1 MLKRILLLVSSLLLV
16 FAAVVGVQAQ
26 QEILADTPVTGEITN
41 ESFAQDYVYK
51 GTAGE
56 VLVITLAPVD
66 ILSDY
71 DQPALLVTDESGREL
86 INDDSFGTLT
96 IALELEEDGIYTITA
111 TRYDGATG
119 LSVGEYTLTLT
130 KPQEMALGD
139 TVEGRIDNE
148 STQYYMY
155 RGEDDFIL
163 VYNRDGSF
171 APQVSLITIGDNGIL
186 NEVGF
191 MGGDLVTA
199 AAIGIIPGETIYL
212 IRLAPALFSF
222 SFDTQV
228 SDYTLEVTA
237 PSDGTTPGEMR
248 RNTPNTTF
256 VAW

>member
-1 MLKRILLLVSSLLLV
+1 MMKRIFFLVSLLMLI
-16 FAAVVGVQAQ
+16 FASVIGVQAQ

-41 ESFAQDYVYK
+41 ESFAQEYVYK

-56 VLVITLAPVD
+56 VLVIVLAPVD
-66 ILSDY
+66 VLSDY
-71 DQPALLVTDESGREL
+71 DQPALIVADESGREL

-96 IALELEEDGIYTITA
+96 VALELEEDGIYTMTA
-111 TRYDGATG
+111 SRYDGANG
-119 LSVGEYTLTLT
+119 LSVGEYTLTVI

-139 TVEGRIDNE
+139 MVEGRIDNE

-171 APQVSLITIGDNGIL
+171 APQVSLITISDDGLL

-199 AAIGIIPGETIYL
+199 AAIGIIPGETTYL

-228 SDYTLEVTA
+228 SDFTLEVA
-237 PSDGTTPGEMR
+237 SPSDETTPGEMR
-248 RNTPNTTF
+248 RATDAAL
-256 VAW
+256 VSW